1 MKDRVA
7 PKPESHAKASARV
20 RANPGQMLALTP
32 LFSALMLAGLMAPR
46 AEAALSCPAVSSSPS
61 TTTTCTIDASQGGSG
76 AQISVDFTGPA
87 GTGDNIG
94 GYGGNYV
101 VNNSAN
107 LNPSSPQAGLLV
119 RLKGGAGSSDTSN
132 NGTNGGNGG
141 TITITNGG
149 TINVNVSP
157 TSSSQGSAPGIWDDA
172 GALFG
177 IYGVSVGG
185 RGADAGVTVIGGGN
199 GGVGGQASAITITN
213 TGSITLGQLPYGG
226 VGIYAG
232 AIGGEG
238 GDQDKAASGDQNGG
252 YGGNTNVTSINNS
265 ASINLTSGNAGRYA
279 WGIGV
284 ESIGGNG
291 GEDNGGGGQ
300 PGGANPSQPSYITN
314 SGAVTVS
321 VNGSSM
327 TQGMRG
333 LYILSQGGAGLASN
347 DGSDNGG
354 SGANTS
360 AQSVTNSGAITVTA
374 ISAPVGKP
382 SSLAALSGGIV
393 MVGVAGNGGAGPQT
407 VTNTSGERGGT
418 GGSNPY
424 TSTITMNSGS
434 AISTG
439 GDYLPGVVLISLGGN
454 GGDGREDSNGANG
467 GYGGTANVV
476 MSGNTS
482 ITTNGAESHGIVVRS
497 TGGGGGGVETSSG
510 IVDFTPENAGTG
522 GNGGLV
528 SITTGDATQ
537 GISGGYI
544 TTYGTNSIGMLAQ
557 SMGGFG
563 GGTTS
568 NFQLFGN
575 AGANAGNGG
584 TPSAVTISSVTDITT
599 SGASSHGIVA
609 QSIGGGGGA
618 AGVSSGIVAL
628 GGSGGNAVGGGTV
641 NVTQSAKVNTSGS
654 SAIGILAQSIG
665 GGGGDGG
672 GSTGMVTI
680 GGQAGSGGGG
690 GGATTATLS
699 GGSINTLGD
708 TSYGMVAQSIGGG
721 GGTGGAASSLSVSAL
736 FSMAVAVGGSGG
748 GGGAAG
754 TANAILSNASIVTG
768 TSGTSTTDS
777 HGLVV
782 QSIGGGG
789 GVGGASVANA
799 YAIAVP
805 DDSAS
810 VGAAVS
816 FAVGGS
822 GGNGGAGARAEA
834 DLSGSSIT
842 TYGAGSYGMLVQ
854 SIGGGGGSG
863 GNATATSTV
872 IGTESSVGAT
882 VSAAFGGN
890 GGSAACGSTSTS
902 TCASTTT
909 VALNGGNRIQTWGDS
924 ANGIVAQSIG
934 GGGGAGGIGSATG
947 SNRNTDASVS
957 ATISL
962 GGTGSGGGTGGTVS
976 FSSTYT
982 DSVITAGDGARGVLL
997 QSIGGGGGASQ
1008 GGQIGLSLSS
1018 EGEDGSTDVTGT
1030 VNVGRGGTSGG
1041 NGSTITLVSNG
1052 QITTYGA
1059 DADGL
1064 VAQTIGGSGG
1074 LGGVAGGDSAD
1085 PSTGVLR
1092 KAIGTFND
1100 DSTSYE
1106 LNVGVGGTGG
1116 SGGNG
1121 GTIGS
1126 SSAPA
1131 SLGSRINTYGDHAEA
1146 VVLQSIGGGGGQGGA
1161 STTSSSSSSSHL
1173 TLSVGGKGGNGG
1185 AGGDIVV
1192 YFNDAFENGLSG
1204 NLFNTN
1210 GFGSHGVVVQ
1220 SIGGGG
1226 GIGASGSPLA
1236 NGSITVGRNGGGG
1249 GDGGNITVN
1258 QASWANIST
1267 HGDSAFGLILQS
1279 IGGGGGIGIA
1289 GNTDSAASPG
1299 GQQLSLTLGGRNG
1312 ASGSGGAIN
1321 VSTGLGMNTYGD
1333 RAIGVLA
1340 QSIGGGGGVA
1350 TTGAASGL
1358 GALSLGGSS
1367 GSGGTV
1373 ALDITGGSITTH
1385 GNGAHAILA
1394 QSIGGGGGIIGDTGS
1409 GMQLSTSDGGLPS
1422 GVAGNGNGS
1431 TVTVTTNA
1439 TVSTYGRNAFG
1450 IVAQSIGGGGG
1461 ISGSA
1466 SNGFAGNLSSTGNGI
1481 ASAVTVNQSG
1491 SISVTGAGSSGI
1503 FAQSEGPAGNGVVTV
1518 NVNGNVAGGS
1528 SANGFGYGVWVAQ
1541 GQNNVVNVGSS
1552 GSITAASGVAV
1563 HYDGDPFG
1571 GTFNKLTI
1579 TNNGVING
1587 SVQCND
1593 ATTGASC
1600 GYTAPSAAAVSFVA
1614 IPTSAV
1620 LSDAATIQLHNAQG
1634 GTLSGASLYQAD
1646 VTNDGQLIIGNPG
1659 PFNELR
1665 ISNNFVQS
1673 STGVIRADADFDK
1686 LNADRM
1692 TVAGNATLAG
1702 GVNVIPTALLPN
1714 REVTVVTVQ
1723 GQSQGALQAQDSPVI
1738 DYGLRQD
1745 GQDFK
1750 VRAVSANFNAPGLG
1764 LKSNQGKVA
1773 DFLQRIWDD
1782 GGNSAL
1788 APLFAQL
1795 DLSSRASGG
1804 AYRTNLDSLSP
1815 GAIAAPAAQSM
1826 AALGQ
1831 FTGNMMSCPAFTDT
1845 KGNGAMTGEQNCF
1858 WGLVSGRRTK
1868 QDGERG
1874 SSDFDFDSVTY
1885 QFGGQRQVSPGW
1897 FLGASMAYQNNDLKG
1912 DNGRLKG
1919 NGDSGY
1925 AGLVL
1930 KRETGAWVF
1939 SGALGGGY
1947 GSYRMNRD
1955 VIVPG
1960 YQDTLKSKPDMYN
1973 FGLRLRAARTF
1984 DFDNM
1989 YVKPYMDFD
1998 ATYTRMSS
2006 YKENGDNALGLS
2018 VDSSHQYV
2026 LGVSPMIEVGGRKD
2040 LPNGAFLRPFAYVG
2054 VAFLNKDSWNSNAR
2068 LQGSPARTGSFS
2080 SSTPMDDVIG
2090 RIGAGFQVSTA
2101 KGVDFRLQYDGELAK
2116 HAKSHSGSLKVM
2128 VPF

>member
-1 MKDRVA
+1 
-7 PKPESHAKASARV
+7 
-20 RANPGQMLALTP
+20 MLALTP
-32 LFSALMLAGLMAPR
+32 LLSALMLAGLMTPR
-46 AEAALSCPAVSSSPS
+46 AEAALSCPSASSSTSS
-61 TTTTCTIDASQGGSG
+61 TITCTIDASQGGSG
-76 AQISVDFTGPA
+76 AQISIDYTAAA
-87 GTGDNIG
+87 GTGTNIG
-94 GYGGNYV
+94 SYGGNYI
-101 VNNSAN
+101 VNNAAN
-107 LNPSSPQAGLLV
+107 LSPSSPQGGLFI

-141 TITITNGG
+141 TITITNSG
-149 TINVNVSP
+149 TINVNNSP
-157 TSSSQGSAPGIWDDA
+157 TSSNQSSAPGIWDDT
-172 GALFG
+172 GAQFG
-177 IYGVSVGG
+177 IYAASVGG
-185 RGADAGVTVIGGGN
+185 RGADAGDTVIGGGN
-199 GGVGGQASAITITN
+199 GGAGGQASAITITN
-213 TGSITLGQLPYGG
+213 TGAITLNQLPYGG
-226 VGIYAG
+226 VGIYAAG
-232 AIGGEG
+232 IGGGGGNQDNAATGDQVGGNG
-238 GDQDKAASGDQNGG
+238 GD
-252 YGGNTNVTSINNS
+252 TNIININNS
-265 ASINLTSGNAGRYA
+265 ASININSGSAGRYA

-291 GEDNGGGGQ
+291 GNYNGNGGE
-300 PGGANPSQPSYITN
+300 PGEANTSTASSITN

-321 VNGSSM
+321 VNGS
-327 TQGMRG
+327 GMSNGVRG
-333 LYILSQGGAGLASN
+333 LYILNQGGNGQTSE

-354 SGANTS
+354 AGANVTGLT
-360 AQSVTNSGAITVTA
+360 VTNAGAINVTTTNA
-374 ISAPVGKP
+374 LGKP
-382 SSLAALSGGIV
+382 ASLAALSGGIV
-393 MVGVAGNGGAGPQT
+393 MIGQGGNGGMGPQT
-407 VTNTSGERGGT
+407 VTNTSGELGGK
-418 GGSNPY
+418 GGDNPY
-424 TSTITMNSGS
+424 TFTATMNSGS
-434 AISTG
+434 VISTA
-439 GDYLPGVVLISLGGN
+439 GDYLPGVAVISLGGN
-454 GGDGREDSNGANG
+454 GGAGREDSDGANG
-467 GYGGTANVV
+467 GYGGTIKVA
-476 MSGNTS
+476 MTGNAS
-482 ITTNGAESHGIVVRS
+482 ITTSGTESIGIIARSAGGA
-497 TGGGGGGVETSSG
+497 GGGVETSSG
-510 IVDFTPENAGTG
+510 IIDFTPENAGTG
-522 GNGGLV
+522 GNGGQV
-528 SITTGDATQ
+528 SIST
-537 GISGGYI
+537 SGGTI

-568 NFQLFGN
+568 NFELFGD

-584 TPSAVTISSVTDITT
+584 TPSTVTISSATTIAT
-599 SGASSHGIVA
+599 SGDNSHGIVA
-609 QSIGGGGGA
+609 QSIGGGGGV

-628 GGSGGNAVGGGTV
+628 GGSGGNAIGGGTV
-641 NVTQSAKVNTSGS
+641 NVTQSAGLTTTGT
-654 SAIGILAQSIG
+654 SAIGILAQSVG

-672 GSTGMVTI
+672 GSTGMITI
-680 GGQAGSGGGG
+680 GGQAGSGGGS

-699 GGSINTLGD
+699 GGSIHTSGD

-736 FSMAVAVGGSGG
+736 FSMSVAVGGSGG
-748 GGGAAG
+748 GGGAG
-754 TANAILSNASIVTG
+754 STANAVLSNSSITTG
-768 TSGTSTTDS
+768 SSGTTTTDA

-789 GVGGASVANA
+789 GAGGASVARA

-805 DDSAS
+805 DDSVS

-842 TYGAGSYGMLVQ
+842 TYGAGSFGMLVQ
-854 SIGGGGGSG
+854 SIGGGGGVG

-872 IGTESSVGAT
+872 IGTDSSVGAT

-909 VALNGGNRIQTWGDS
+909 VNLNGGNRIQTWGDS

-934 GGGGAGGIGSATG
+934 GGGGAGGIGSASG

-957 ATISL
+957 ATLSL
-962 GGTGSGGGTGGTVS
+962 GGTGSGGGTAGSVV
-976 FSSTYT
+976 FNSTYT

-1018 EGEDGSTDVTGT
+1018 ESEDGSTDVSGT

-1041 NGSTITLVSNG
+1041 AGSNITLVSNG

-1064 VAQTIGGSGG
+1064 LVQTIGGSGG
-1074 LGGVAGGDSAD
+1074 LGGVAGGNSAD

-1092 KAIGTFND
+1092 KAIGTLQD

-1116 SGGNG
+1116 GGGNG
-1121 GTIGS
+1121 GAIGS
-1126 SSAPA
+1126 TSAAA
-1131 SLGSRINTYGDHAEA
+1131 SIGSRINTYGDHAEA

-1161 STTSSSSSSSHL
+1161 STTSSSSNSSHL
-1173 TLSVGGKGGNGG
+1173 TMSVGGKGGTGG
-1185 AGGDIVV
+1185 SGGDIIV

-1210 GFGSHGVVVQ
+1210 GFGSHGVVLQ

-1226 GIGASGSPLA
+1226 GIGASGSPMA
-1236 NGSITVGRNGGGG
+1236 NGTITVGRDGGGAG
-1249 GDGGNITVN
+1249 NGGNITVN

-1267 HGDSAFGLILQS
+1267 HGDSAYGLVLQS

-1289 GNTDSAASPG
+1289 GDSDSAASPG
-1299 GQQLSLTLGGRNG
+1299 KQQLSLTLGGRNG
-1312 ASGSGGAIN
+1312 ASGSGGNIN

-1340 QSIGGGGGVA
+1340 QSIGGGGGVV
-1350 TTGAASGL
+1350 TTGSASGL
-1358 GALSLGGSS
+1358 GALSLGGTN

-1373 ALDITGGSITTH
+1373 NVDITGGSITTR
-1385 GNGAHAILA
+1385 GNGAHAIIA

-1409 GMQLSTSDGGLPS
+1409 GIQLNPANGGLPS
-1422 GVAGNGNGS
+1422 GTGGNGNGS
-1431 TVTVTTNA
+1431 AVTVTTNA
-1439 TVSTYGRNAFG
+1439 TLATSGRNAFG
-1450 IVAQSIGGGGG
+1450 IIAQSLGGGGG
-1461 ISGSA
+1461 IAGSA
-1466 SNGFAGNLSSTGNGI
+1466 SNGFAGNLFNSSSGGV

-1491 SISVTGAGSSGI
+1491 SISVTGAGSTGI
-1503 FAQSEGPAGNGVVTV
+1503 FAQSEAPYNNGVVTV
-1518 NVNGNVAGGS
+1518 NVNGSVAGGS
-1528 SANGFGYGVWVAQ
+1528 SANGFGYGVWIAQ
-1541 GQNNVVNVGSS
+1541 GINNVLNVASS
-1552 GSITAASGVAV
+1552 GSISAASGVAV
-1563 HYDGDPFG
+1563 HYDGDTDQG
-1571 GTFNKLTI
+1571 SGNKLTI

-1587 SVQCND
+1587 SVQCTD
-1593 ATTGASC
+1593 ADTGANC
-1600 GYTAPSAAAVSFVA
+1600 GYSAPGPAAMSFVA
-1614 IPTSAV
+1614 IPASAV
-1620 LSDAATIQLHNAQG
+1620 LGDAAAIQLHNAQG
-1634 GTLSGASLYQAD
+1634 GTLAGASLYQAD
-1646 VTNDGQLIIGNPG
+1646 VTNEGQLIIGNPG

-1665 ISNNFVQS
+1665 ISNSFVQS

-1686 LNADRM
+1686 LNTDHL

-1702 GVNVIPTALLPN
+1702 GVNIVPTALLPN
-1714 REVTVVTVQ
+1714 REVTVMTVQ
-1723 GQSQGALQAQDSPVI
+1723 GQSQGALEAQDSPVI

-1773 DFLQRIWDD
+1773 DFLQRVWDG

-1804 AYRTNLDSLSP
+1804 AYRANLDSLSP

-1845 KGNGAMTGEQNCF
+1845 KGNGAMTREQNCF
-1858 WGLVSGRRTK
+1858 WGLVSGRRSS

-1897 FLGASMAYQNNDLKG
+1897 FLGASMAYQNNDVKG

-1930 KRETGAWVF
+1930 KRESGPWVF

-2006 YKENGDNALGLS
+2006 YKENGNNALGLS

-2068 LQGSPARTGSFS
+2068 LQGAPADAGSFS